1 MKIRIKETQLNN
13 LLKEVGGYDSPDIM
27 GIHGGNIHG
36 EIKRIISQ
44 TVEFMAHFVEG
55 LRDDSL
61 SKNQIM
67 AGVVNFS
74 DKIRLDITRLSELTR
89 EIYIDDDFKELM
101 VSFIRALKKTLKYF
115 QLLVNVTPG
124 IIGKQ
129 SPEPLIGGLG
139 IDMSKSE
146 ISLIIAERLAELGT
160 YIESLGKMFQELFY
174 RFARRMGGDE
184 DDLNINI

>member
-115 QLLVNVTPG
+115 QLFCF
-124 IIGKQ
+124 K
-129 SPEPLIGGLG
+129 
-139 IDMSKSE
+139 
-146 ISLIIAERLAELGT
+146 
-160 YIESLGKMFQELFY
+160 
-174 RFARRMGGDE
+174 
-184 DDLNINI
+184 